1 MGREAYGSARS
12 RVIRGQHGNVVIC
25 FEEQFGDSLYCRG
38 GKEDRQLGT
47 LIDFAW
53 VRVGQMGSGTRG
65 RDDMGREFRLWYGT
79 KLLSGQHTAPFRLG
93 AVVGLHTSCAWIGC
107 SR

>member
-1 MGREAYGSARS
+1 LEIRYIVGEGKKTVSWARLS
-12 RVIRGQHGNVVIC
+12 TSPG
-25 FEEQFGDSLYCRG
+25 FG
-38 GKEDRQLGT
+38 
-47 LIDFAW
+47 
-53 VRVGQMGSGTRG
+53 VGQMGSGTRG